1 MKLRHL
7 IPLLAASLLATS
19 TQPAL
24 ADTPA
29 HEADVV
35 IYGGTSAGIIA
46 AIQAAKMGKTA
57 ILIEPTEY
65 LGGLTTGGLGATDS
79 GSKAAIGGLSREFYQ
94 RIHHHYS
101 HPESWP
107 LQKPD
112 DLKSKSRKSMYTPE
126 ADAMWVFEPKVAARV
141 YDVMLKE
148 IGAPVTVV
156 LQQRLNRETGV
167 KKTDAGRITALVMES
182 GETYKGRIF
191 IDATYE
197 GDLFAA
203 AGTSYH
209 VGREPNDRY
218 EEELNGVQKAQMKG
232 HLFLEKVDPYLVPG
246 DPSSGLVARVH
257 GDSPGEDGAGDQRMQ
272 AYNYRMCMSNDER
285 NRVPFPKPEGYD
297 EKQYELLFR
306 NFEAGDLRMPW
317 SATMMPNH
325 KTDTNN
331 YGAFSTDNIGYNY
344 DFPEAS
350 YAEREKILAEH
361 EQYQKGLMWT
371 LANHPRV
378 PEQIRKDMQPWGLAA
393 DEFTATGNW
402 PHQIYVREG
411 RRLIG
416 EYVTTELD
424 CRRVRVAEDSIGL
437 GSYNMD
443 SHNVQRYVTE
453 DGYVQNEGDV
463 QVSPGGPYVVSYRSI
478 VPKKSECDNLLVPV
492 CLSSSH
498 IAYGSIRME
507 PVFMILGQSAATAAA
522 MAIDADLAVQDVP
535 YSHLRER
542 LLEDGQV
549 LDLPP
554 TAKPKVLITS
564 EKLPGIVIDDQH
576 AKAVGAW
583 TLSSSHP
590 VFVDTGYL
598 HDVNE
603 GKGMKS
609 LTFTADLP
617 SAGTYEVRFAFP
629 FNGNRSSTV
638 PVTIRHAGGE
648 QTVTVNQRRDKG
660 DDTGFI
666 SLGEF
671 EFKKGPAVVTVSNKG
686 TKDGHV
692 VADAVQFLAK

>member
-1 MKLRHL
+1 MKLRYL
-7 IPLLAASLLATS
+7 IPLLAASLLAS
-19 TQPAL
+19 PTQSAR
-24 ADTPA
+24 ADTPV

-35 IYGGTSAGIIA
+35 IYGGTSAGITA
-46 AIQAAKMGKTA
+46 AIQAAKMGKTS
-57 ILIEPTEY
+57 ILIEPTKY

-112 DLKSKSRKSMYTPE
+112 DLKSKSRKSMYSPE

-141 YDVMLKE
+141 YEVMLSE
-148 IGAPVTVV
+148 IGEPVTVV
-156 LQQRLNRETGV
+156 LEQRLNRETGV
-167 KKTDAGRITALVMES
+167 KQTDSGRITALVMES
-182 GETYKGRIF
+182 GETFKGRIF

-203 AGTSYH
+203 AGTSFH
-209 VGREPNDRY
+209 VGREPNDTY
-218 EEELNGVQKAQMKG
+218 DEELNGVQKAQMKG
-232 HLFLEKVDPYLVPG
+232 HLFLEKVDPYVVPG

-257 GDSPGEDGAGDQRMQ
+257 ADPPGEDGAGDKRMQ

-378 PEQIRKDMQPWGLAA
+378 PEQIRKGMEPWGLAA
-393 DEFTATGNW
+393 DEFTETGNW

-424 CRRVRVAEDSIGL
+424 CRRVRVAEDSVGL

-443 SHNVQRYVTE
+443 SHNVQRYVTA
-453 DGYVQNEGDV
+453 DGHVQDEGDV

-507 PVFMILGQSAATAAA
+507 PVFMVLGQSAATAAS

-554 TAKPKVLITS
+554 AAKPKVLITS
-564 EKLPGIVIDDQH
+564 DKLPGIVIDDQE
-576 AKAVGAW
+576 AKIVGAW
-583 TLSSSHP
+583 TSSSSHP
-590 VFVDTGYL
+590 VFINTGYL

-617 SAGTYEVRFAFP
+617 KAGKYEVRFAFP
-629 FNGNRSSTV
+629 FNGNRSATV
-638 PVTIRHAGGE
+638 PVTISHAGGE
-648 QTVTVNQRRDKG
+648 KTVTVNQRQDKG
-660 DDTGFI
+660 DETGFI

-671 EFKKGPAVVTVSNKG
+671 EFKKGEAVVTVSNKG

>member
-1 MKLRHL
+1 MKFRHL
-7 IPLLAASLLATS
+7 IPFLAASLLALPS
-19 TQPAL
+19 QSAL
-24 ADTPA
+24 GDTHQ

-57 ILIEPTEY
+57 ILIEPTKY

-101 HPESWP
+101 HPGSWP
-107 LQKPD
+107 LQKPE
-112 DLKSKSRKSMYTPE
+112 DLKSRSKKSMYTAG
-126 ADAMWVFEPKVAARV
+126 ADAMWVFEPKVATRI

-156 LQQRLNRETGV
+156 LQEKLNRETGV
-167 KKTDAGRITALVMES
+167 KKNDMGRITELVMES
-182 GETYKGRIF
+182 GETFKGRIF

-209 VGREPNDRY
+209 VGREPNDTY
-218 EEELNGVQKAQMKG
+218 GEEINGVQKRQMKG
-232 HLFLEKVDPYLVPG
+232 HLFVEKVDPYVVPG

-257 GDSPGEDGAGDQRMQ
+257 GDPPGEDGAGDKRMQ

-317 SATMMPNH
+317 SASMMPNH

-344 DFPEAS
+344 DYPEAS
-350 YAEREKILAEH
+350 YAGRERILAEH

-378 PEQIRKDMQPWGLAA
+378 PEEIRKRMEPWGLAA
-393 DEFTATGNW
+393 DEFTETGNW

-424 CRRVRVAEDSIGL
+424 CRRVRVAEDSVGL

-453 DGYVQNEGDV
+453 EGYAQDEGDV

-478 VPKKSECDNLLVPV
+478 VPKKAECDNLLVPV

-507 PVFMILGQSAATAAA
+507 PVFMILGQSAATAAS
-522 MAIDADLAVQDVP
+522 MAIDGDLAVQDVP
-535 YSHLRER
+535 YNQLRER

-554 TAKPKVLITS
+554 TAKPKILLTADKV
-564 EKLPGIVIDDQH
+564 PGIAVDDRD

-583 TLSSSHP
+583 SPSSSHP
-590 VFVDTGYL
+590 VFIDTGYS
-598 HDVNE
+598 HDSNE
-603 GKGMKS
+603 GKGMKT
-609 LTFTADLP
+609 LTFTASLP
-617 SAGTYEVRFAFP
+617 KAGKYEVRFAFP
-629 FNGNRSSTV
+629 FNGNRSTTV
-638 PVTIRHAGGE
+638 PVTVSHAGGDK
-648 QTVTVNQRRDKG
+648 TVTVNQRLDKG
-660 DDTGFI
+660 DEMGFI
-666 SLGEF
+666 SLGTYDF
-671 EFKKGPAVVTVSNKG
+671 DKGNASVTVSNKG

-692 VADAVQFLAK
+692 VADAVQFLAR